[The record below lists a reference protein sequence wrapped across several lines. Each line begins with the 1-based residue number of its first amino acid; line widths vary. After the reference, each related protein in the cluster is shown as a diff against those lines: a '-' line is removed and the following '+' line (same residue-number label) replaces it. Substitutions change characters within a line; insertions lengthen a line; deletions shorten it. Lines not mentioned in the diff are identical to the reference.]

1 MIEIAREV
9 KKVTEEGRNINLTE
23 EELAFYDLLA
33 SKEKFFE
40 NYEEIKQVAQEI
52 VKELGY
58 YVRVADWNKKDY
70 MKAKI
75 RAAIKKILLK
85 RINKNVSY
93 NIVNNL
99 SNEIVTQ
106 AEMVYG
112 GV

>member
-1 MIEIAREV
+1 MSLKFTSETHFKKTDIGEIPKEWEI
-9 KKVTEEGRNINLTE
+9 KKLGEIV
-23 EELAFYDLLA
+23 
-33 SKEKFFE
+33 
-40 NYEEIKQVAQEI
+40 EIKQIAQEI
-52 VKELGY
+52 VKDLGY

-112 GV
+112 GA